1 MSLICTKRESLW
13 ATTKMKNNVFGRNNK
28 SRLSAFRDFL
38 FCQNKIYVL
47 TELWVFFY
55 LEWCFFVKKVS
66 FRAKTADGKSM
77 ETETTTSE
85 FPNGDTT
92 FVVQILASEKRNKF
106 KRAELWESNWHRCYI
121 YILIDCC
128 KY

>member
-1 MSLICTKRESLW
+1 M
-13 ATTKMKNNVFGRNNK
+13 
-28 SRLSAFRDFL
+28 
-38 FCQNKIYVL
+38 
-47 TELWVFFY
+47 
-55 LEWCFFVKKVS
+55 FFVKKVS

-106 KRAELWESNWHRCYI
+106 KRAKL
-121 YILIDCC
+121 
-128 KY
+128 